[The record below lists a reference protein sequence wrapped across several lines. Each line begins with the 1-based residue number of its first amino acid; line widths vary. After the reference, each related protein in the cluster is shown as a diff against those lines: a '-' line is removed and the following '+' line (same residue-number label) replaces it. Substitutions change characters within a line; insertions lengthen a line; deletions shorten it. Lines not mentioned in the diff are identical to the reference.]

1 MPDVTARLLKFGN
14 GIRLIK
20 PIKHMK
26 MWWHPEKEII
36 LLLDT
41 IDELTKK
48 NKELTQENLQMH
60 ARSKDY
66 LEIYKAQADELAHF
80 RYHYPGEY

>member
-1 MPDVTARLLKFGN
+1 MPDTATRLQQFGN
-14 GIRLIK
+14 HLRLIK
-20 PIKHMK
+20 PFKHMK
-26 MWWHPEKEII
+26 MWWYPEKEIE

-66 LEIYKAQADELAHF
+66 LEIYKAQAHELAHF